1 MPRNRVPFLI
11 AKILSGQRVCFRLS
25 LRLLTP
31 IVVVGAWLA
40 LPVGSVPAQ
49 ADTVSQIWELNY
61 ISASYQ
67 SMSAAACPS
76 PADCYVGTQSSSVA
90 AILGTKSGGL
100 TWVSQSVPTTSATV
114 NGIACTGDSSC
125 IAAVGQTSNGVA
137 SGGLWSTTNGTSWSS
152 QNIPTSVALN
162 DVACPSTSTCFAVG
176 TSSSATGVAL
186 GTTDGGSTWT
196 ILTVPPGV
204 GALDGVACTSMQ
216 DCIAV
221 GADSIV
227 GTTNGG
233 ATWTTQALPIGIVG
247 TPTFNSVAC
256 DSSATC
262 YAVGSTNSGAVAAK
276 TSGGGVW
283 TNLTLPAGLETLR
296 GIACP
301 TAKGCTSVGGN
312 PSSSSWIIA
321 TDDGGATS
329 TVENPPGEL
338 RTSSWTR

>member
-221 GADSIV
+221 G
-227 GTTNGG
+227 GG
-233 ATWTTQALPIGIVG
+233 FDRRDHQWRCDVDHPS
-247 TPTFNSVAC
+247 TPHRHRWHSDLQQCGVRQLRYVLRRWVNKQRRRGRQDKRWWSL
-256 DSSATC
+256 DQPDP
-262 YAVGSTNSGAVAAK
+262 
-276 TSGGGVW
+276 SGGPRDFTRHRLSHGQ
-283 TNLTLPAGLETLR
+283 GLHVCR
-296 GIACP
+296 GQ
-301 TAKGCTSVGGN
+301 SVEFLL
-312 PSSSSWIIA
+312 
-321 TDDGGATS
+321 DH
-329 TVENPPGEL
+329 
-338 RTSSWTR
+338 RH